1 MEKSTWL
8 LLLLNYVIFIR
19 TKYLMELI
27 KFIIKRLLN
36 GLLVMV
42 GVIVLIFILFN
53 ILPVNSARMTLG
65 QRADTAS
72 VKAIEKEFRLNL
84 PWYNRLMLYFN
95 DLSPIS
101 LNNIENTDAPS
112 YLNPEDVKFAK
123 LFSVST
129 VSVVVKMPYL
139 GKSFQTRRKVSEL
152 LGEKIYPTFILAISA
167 MALAS
172 FVGIILGVFAAI
184 RQYSIWDNTILIFS
198 TFGISQP
205 AYFSGIILA
214 MIFGYYLKDWTGLN
228 VSGSLTDLDYNGE
241 ITIWKNLWL
250 PMFALGVRPIAII
263 TQLTRSSMLD
273 VLNQDFIRTAKAKGL
288 SYFNVVFKHAL
299 RNAMNPVVTSISG
312 WLAALLTGAFF
323 IEKVFNYNG
332 LGLLTINSLLSFDFP
347 VVMGSVLLVAFI
359 FVVMNI
365 FTDILYSILD
375 PRVTVK

>member
-152 LGEKIYPTFILAISA
+152 LGEK
-167 MALAS
+167 
-172 FVGIILGVFAAI
+172 
-184 RQYSIWDNTILIFS
+184 
-198 TFGISQP
+198 
-205 AYFSGIILA
+205 
-214 MIFGYYLKDWTGLN
+214 
-228 VSGSLTDLDYNGE
+228 
-241 ITIWKNLWL
+241 
-250 PMFALGVRPIAII
+250 
-263 TQLTRSSMLD
+263 TRSS
-273 VLNQDFIRTAKAKGL
+273 T
-288 SYFNVVFKHAL
+288 
-299 RNAMNPVVTSISG
+299 PVP
-312 WLAALLTGAFF
+312 A
-323 IEKVFNYNG
+323 
-332 LGLLTINSLLSFDFP
+332 
-347 VVMGSVLLVAFI
+347 
-359 FVVMNI
+359 
-365 FTDILYSILD
+365 
-375 PRVTVK
+375 R